1 MENSLWTFGCSFT
14 EEYAPLKCDPPNSYD
29 LYSEFKGGNLPKVW
43 AKLLSEKLNLK
54 YENKGKG
61 ATSNASIFYSFCDN
75 CKNFEKNDIV
85 IVQWT
90 SIYRFL
96 FANPNKNHLQD
107 ILPSEEYFD
116 FKNDKKHLEYIF
128 VNRTNDCYIQEI
140 ISYVKIIME
149 LCKEK
154 KVKLFFWTYN
164 DTEYI
169 PYIET
174 LFSDFKKQQ
183 WITDYSFNTLPGLM
197 IKLSIDTKDKHT
209 ILNETNNQI
218 NDSHLGELGHKAQ
231 AEYFYNYIKKQ
242 I

>member
-14 EEYAPLKCDPPNSYD
+14 AEYHPIDNDPPTSYD
-29 LYSEFKGGNLPKVW
+29 LYKQWKGGKLPKIW
-43 AKLLSEKLNLK
+43 AELLSEKLNLK

-61 ATSNASIFYSFCDN
+61 ATSNASIFYSFCDY
-75 CKNFEKNDIV
+75 CKTFKENDIV
-85 IVQWT
+85 IIQWT

-96 FANPNKNHLQD
+96 FANPVYNHLQD
-107 ILPSEEYFD
+107 MLPSEEYPA
-116 FKNDKKHLEYIF
+116 FKKEHLEYIF
-128 VNRTNDCYIQEI
+128 VNRTNDCYIQEL
-140 ISYVKIIME
+140 ISYTKVIME

-169 PYIET
+169 PYIEE
-174 LFSDFKKQQ
+174 LYSDFVKEQ
-183 WITDYSFNTLPGLM
+183 WITDYSFNTLPNLM

-209 ILNETNNQI
+209 ILNETNNEV
-218 NDSHLGELGHKAQ
+218 DDMHLGEIGHKAQ